1 MYDVWWNAQSGSTS
15 EKTTGQ
21 IPDDRTMSQWRKW
34 SSSLQLA
41 GSLSFSLCKSVVSI
55 KPVVLPWI
63 TLFSLSQWLIVFSSS
78 SFIEYTAWQPCINN
92 IYIWALWTPY
102 KERLEFFDSWAL
114 YWLGLRWGSVRKCLT
129 PFWLL
134 WEAMCCEKKQKG
146 QALISKEDAPHEGKR
161 ERANTICHVR
171 ALPLNHFPVKLRSHC
186 EWDKERVAEIGHP
199 RAGQMWLRLSI
210 FFSNWVFGNLG
221 LTGNMVLINDYL
233 VKNREHFSFH
243 NEIGERLC

>member
-1 MYDVWWNAQSGSTS
+1 M
-15 EKTTGQ
+15 EKMELFPTISWIAIFQ
-21 IPDDRTMSQWRKW
+21 
-34 SSSLQLA
+34 SLQVCCFYKACCLA
-41 GSLSFSLCKSVVSI
+41 LNYFVQFVTVINSFFLIFIHRVHSLTAVHQQHIHLSVMNVM
-55 KPVVLPWI
+55 
-63 TLFSLSQWLIVFSSS
+63 
-78 SFIEYTAWQPCINN
+78 
-92 IYIWALWTPY
+92 